1 MLGVTLHA
9 TELLNTEKCIRGD
22 RKMPKLN
29 RYMRELLKDELIDD
43 ALQTRLVA
51 ALQNCH
57 GLANATWSHRR
68 RFEPYTLLTPYGMLT
83 VSAYIGRSWTVARNG
98 SPLVWQENPRK
109 EAVFTSIAAAKAAG
123 LVHLRDGFGTSVSEK
138 TCLRW
143 KLACPTAPHVAVL
156 NAYDLAAA
164 ASVADDQEWGEREL
178 KRRLLQCPDTFA
190 ADVHIIKGIERQA
203 DCWQLPMPSWT
214 RRAGDWYELGSPYGV
229 LVVRRLIGW
238 TVERNNEPL
247 RWCYFGDRVIF
258 DKLEHA
264 KMSALVHAYDVGLP
278 SHPDGTH
285 WSDGTEDPPHRRLSQ
300 LPAAANP
307 ADYFRSKSSAALLLN
322 GV

>member
-1 MLGVTLHA
+1 MLASRWHA

-98 SPLVWQENPRK
+98 SPLVCQENPRK
-109 EAVFTSIAAAKAAG
+109 EAVFSSIAAAKAAG
-123 LVHLRDGFGTSVSEK
+123 LVHLRDGFGSSASEK
-138 TCLRW
+138 TRLRW
-143 KLACPTAPHVAVL
+143 QLDCPTPTHVARL
-156 NAYDLAAA
+156 NACNAYASVPDEHECGQKQLECLLLDFPDTLAADIHVIR
-164 ASVADDQEWGEREL
+164 S
-178 KRRLLQCPDTFA
+178 
-190 ADVHIIKGIERQA
+190 IERQA
-203 DCWQLPMPSWT
+203 ESWELPMPKWT
-214 RRAGDWYELGSPYGV
+214 RRARGWYELSSPYGV
-229 LVVRRLIGW
+229 LIIRRLVGW

-247 RWCYFGDRVIF
+247 RWCYFGHRVIF

-264 KMSALVHAYDVGLP
+264 QISAVVHAYDVGLP

-307 ADYFRSKSSAALLLN
+307 ADYFRSKSSAALLN